1 MSYCPKCGAYIP
13 DGDTK
18 CVACGYDTSRPEEK
32 KPEEKTD
39 YSHRYDY
46 GGSAAAQTQT
56 RERREE
62 RREQRRE
69 RSDYRT
75 DPGFESQQDTGPYA
89 SQGGEQRS
97 APDIDY
103 SDLSPE
109 DDAAVKQKHGNTLL
123 HRPAFH
129 CVAAH
134 PQKFALCPV
143 PCQSGSGAFPG
154 GACRGHVRRH
164 SRSGLARRRRRR
176 SVSFAGGLKRHNER
190 RSRRNEAHTL
200 FRKHKNILIYIR
212 RP

>member
-109 DDAAVKQKHGNTLL
+109 DDAAVNKSMGILCYIGPLFIVSLL
-123 HRPAFH
+123 TRRNSRF
-129 CVAAH
+129 
-134 PQKFALCPV
+134 
-143 PCQSGSGAFPG
+143 
-154 GACRGHVRRH
+154 VRYH
-164 SRSGLARRRRRR
+164 ANQGLALFLAELAVDMCAAIPGVGWLIGAVGGVCLLLAAL
-176 SVSFAGGLKRHNER
+176 SGIMNAAAGVMKPIPFFGSIKI
-190 RSRRNEAHTL
+190 
-200 FRKHKNILIYIR
+200 F
-212 RP
+212 